1 MDKKEKAL
9 LNWGLVTLGTRP
21 SSAKQAL
28 KKKDPKLP
36 EIVLLG
42 LKEINFGPFK
52 ALPTT
57 NPPTSE
63 NIQAIKA

>member
-28 KKKDPKLP
+28 KKKENDP
-36 EIVLLG
+36 E
-42 LKEINFGPFK
+42 KEKKIKSINV
-52 ALPTT
+52 
-57 NPPTSE
+57 N
-63 NIQAIKA
+63 